1 MPNRLFALAILFT
14 LTFPV
19 LAAEPQRKFVLDNTE
34 IIPLKSRHTGRNH
47 EVVIVFPESYGKE
60 PKRTYPVFYY
70 LDAYWDTPL
79 LVSTYGNLRYDNQIP
94 EILMVG
100 LSYPAGVD
108 PNLDGYDVRRRQ
120 DYTPTVIDAK
130 SGGADKFLAFIRDEV
145 APLVEKNYR
154 GEKANRILGGVSLGG
169 LFTLYAAYNQPDFFS
184 GYIAISPA
192 VGWDKKALFKLD
204 ETFAKKQRALS
215 ARMFVS
221 YGSTE
226 YAPFRL
232 PIEQLQKRLEQ
243 QSYKNLALLNY
254 VMEGI
259 DHTAVKGDGYV
270 RGLSWVLQPKKPAG
284 PSGLERDMKAAGE

>member
-1 MPNRLFALAILFT
+1 MLIRLSALATVFMLA
-14 LTFPV
+14 FPV
-19 LAAEPQRKFVLDNTE
+19 MAAEPSRKFVLDNTE
-34 IIPLKSRHTGRNH
+34 IIPLKSRHTGASH

-100 LSYPAGVD
+100 LSYPSGD
-108 PNLDGYDVRRRQ
+108 NYGVRRRQ
-120 DYTPTVIDAK
+120 DYTPTAMDAK

-154 GEKANRILGGVSLGG
+154 GEKTDRILGGVSLGG

-192 VGWDKKALFKLD
+192 ASWDKQALFKVD
-204 ETFAKKQRALS
+204 DAFAKKQSALP
-215 ARMFVS
+215 ARMFIS

-232 PIEQLQKRLEQ
+232 PIEQMQKRLEQ
-243 QSYKNLALLNY
+243 RSYKNLALLNY
-254 VMEGI
+254 VMEGL

-270 RGLSWVLQPKKPAG
+270 RGLTWVLQPKKPVG
-284 PSGLERDMKAAGE
+284 PAGLELDMKAAGE

>member
-1 MPNRLFALAILFT
+1 MSVRLFALAIFFMLA
-14 LTFPV
+14 FPI
-19 LAAEPQRKFVLDNTE
+19 LAAESQRKFVLDNTE
-34 IIPLKSRHTGRNH
+34 IVPLKSGHTGRNH

-100 LSYPAGVD
+100 LSYPGGD
-108 PNLDGYDVRRRQ
+108 DYGVRRRQ
-120 DYTPTVIDAK
+120 DYTPTAIDAK

-145 APLVEKNYR
+145 APLVESRYR
-154 GEKANRILGGVSLGG
+154 GEKTGRILGGVSLGG
-169 LFTLYAAYNQPDFFS
+169 LFTLYAAYDQPDFFS
-184 GYIAISPA
+184 GYISVSPA
-192 VGWDKKALFKLD
+192 VSWDKHVMLKVD
-204 ETFAKKQRALS
+204 EAFGKKQRALP

-232 PIEQLQKRLEQ
+232 PIEQFQKRLEQ

-270 RGLSWVLQPKKPAG
+270 RGLTWVLQPKKPVG

>member
-1 MPNRLFALAILFT
+1 MSVRLFALAILFM
-14 LTFPV
+14 LAFPI
-19 LAAEPQRKFVLDNTE
+19 LAADSQRKFVLDNTE
-34 IIPLKSRHTGRNH
+34 IISLKSRRTGANH

-100 LSYPAGVD
+100 LSYPAGD
-108 PNLDGYDVRRRQ
+108 SYDVRRRQ
-120 DYTPTVIDAK
+120 DYTPTAMDAK

-154 GEKANRILGGVSLGG
+154 GEKTDRVLGGVSLGG

-192 VGWDKKALFKLD
+192 ASWDKQVLFKVD
-204 ETFAKKQRALS
+204 DGFAKKHSTLP
-215 ARMFVS
+215 ARMFIS
-221 YGSTE
+221 YGSAE

-232 PIEQLQKRLEQ
+232 PIEQMQKRLEQ
-243 QSYKNLALLNY
+243 RSYKNMALLNY
-254 VMEGI
+254 VMEGL

-270 RGLSWVLQPKKPAG
+270 RGLTWVLQPKKPVG
-284 PSGLERDMKAAGE
+284 PAGLERDMKAAGE

>member
-1 MPNRLFALAILFT
+1 MLIRLSALATVFMLA
-14 LTFPV
+14 FPV
-19 LAAEPQRKFVLDNTE
+19 MAAEPSRKFVLDNTE
-34 IIPLKSRHTGRNH
+34 ISPLKSRHTGASH

-100 LSYPAGVD
+100 LSYPSGD
-108 PNLDGYDVRRRQ
+108 NYGVRRRQ
-120 DYTPTVIDAK
+120 DYTPTAMDAK

-154 GEKANRILGGVSLGG
+154 GEKTDRVLGGVSLGG

-192 VGWDKKALFKLD
+192 ASWDKQVLFKVD
-204 ETFAKKQRALS
+204 DGFAKKHSTLP
-215 ARMFVS
+215 ARMFIS
-221 YGSTE
+221 YGSAE

-232 PIEQLQKRLEQ
+232 PIEQMQKRLEQ
-243 QSYKNLALLNY
+243 RSYKNMALLNY
-254 VMEGI
+254 VMEGL

-270 RGLSWVLQPKKPAG
+270 RGLTWVLQPKKPAG
-284 PSGLERDMKAAGE
+284 PAGLERDMKAAGE

>member
-1 MPNRLFALAILFT
+1 MSVRLFALAILFM
-14 LTFPV
+14 LAFPI
-19 LAAEPQRKFVLDNTE
+19 LAADSQRKFVLDNTE
-34 IIPLKSRHTGRNH
+34 IVPLKSRYTGRNH

-100 LSYPAGVD
+100 LSYPVGD
-108 PNLDGYDVRRRQ
+108 DYGVRRRQ
-120 DYTPTVIDAK
+120 DYTPTAIDAK

-154 GEKANRILGGVSLGG
+154 GEKTDRMLGGVSLGG

-192 VGWDKKALFKLD
+192 VSWDKQVMLKVD
-204 ETFAKKQRALS
+204 ETFAKKQRTLP

-232 PIEQLQKRLEQ
+232 PIEQFQKRLEQ
-243 QSYKNLALLNY
+243 QAYKNLALLNY

-270 RGLSWVLQPKKPAG
+270 RGLTWVLQPKKPAG
-284 PSGLERDMKAAGE
+284 PAGLERDMRAAGE